1 MFPINLHMIRPSLYP
16 SFWGPCALLAIKEA
30 AGLKIWNFNRNF
42 YLVQWHH
49 EVNAQRAFVHL
60 ATRINTEFKNE
71 NWKPQIQGKYR
82 EKVISTVF
90 EKYFNT

>member
-1 MFPINLHMIRPSLYP
+1 MIRPSLYP
-16 SFWGPCALLAIKEA
+16 PFWGPCALLVLKEV

-42 YLVQWHH
+42 YLAHWEH

-60 ATRINTEFKNE
+60 AIRINTEIKNE
-71 NWKPQIQGKYR
+71 KWKPQIQGKYR

-90 EKYFNT
+90 EKIF